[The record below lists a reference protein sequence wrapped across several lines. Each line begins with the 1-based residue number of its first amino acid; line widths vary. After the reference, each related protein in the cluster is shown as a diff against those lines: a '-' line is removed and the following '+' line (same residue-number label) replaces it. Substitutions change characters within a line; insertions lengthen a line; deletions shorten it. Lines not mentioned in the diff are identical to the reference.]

1 MESDDHTSHQTHTVD
16 SPGHASVV
24 THIGRHKQSAQISM
38 VPPYMRNTV
47 TTNIPSTMASSA
59 SSHIEQFLPMDR
71 PEYAIH
77 IDNRSATRLPA
88 KVASDIA
95 GEPKHHV
102 DLKDTPRRTYVPQ
115 PDRHDQPYKHRP
127 HDALK
132 DTPRRTYVPQPDR
145 HDQPYK
151 HRPHDAVDDGP
162 KDTVPQDTVPRPLIH
177 TDSLIA
183 SVFNGTDTGRKEIAQ
198 LVLSYF
204 ADCPNEHR
212 HDVKVSEFRNTPAI
226 ILICEDT
233 KMYVI
238 KHPDK
243 MTTQSITISNSEV
256 TKRIQPMYTRS
267 EHVKYFSKRYNKL
280 GNSTILYVIDCVE
293 HDAPEG
299 YVKHDEDVEEY

>member
-102 DLKDTPRRTYVPQ
+102 D
-115 PDRHDQPYKHRP
+115 
-127 HDALK
+127 LK